1 MHPIKRQ
8 MNSTHARVKVSH
20 VPILFS
26 IGRAF
31 CLLDETKSK
40 KLVGFLHRYVIA
52 WSHFPSAMKIK
63 TFDRYRNL
71 VNLKYTLPWNLGD
84 DDIAART

>member
-26 IGRAF
+26 MRRAF
-31 CLLDETKSK
+31 CLLDETKVEEACGISGPIRNR
-40 KLVGFLHRYVIA
+40 VVAFLLGHENENVR
-52 WSHFPSAMKIK
+52 S
-63 TFDRYRNL
+63 
-71 VNLKYTLPWNLGD
+71 LKEP
-84 DDIAART
+84 R